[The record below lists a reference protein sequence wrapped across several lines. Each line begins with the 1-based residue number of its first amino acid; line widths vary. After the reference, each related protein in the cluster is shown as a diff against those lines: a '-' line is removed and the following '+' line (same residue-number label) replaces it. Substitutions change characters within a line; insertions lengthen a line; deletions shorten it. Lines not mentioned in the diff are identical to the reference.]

1 MTAITN
7 AHAEW
12 AVVDR
17 LRAMLVEPPHQAYNV
32 TQSYALCVAILA
44 WVMQRIRTPGNQVD
58 TPDARAAVSVKARL
72 EGQPA
77 EAMPWF
83 ARQPSSGLDIV
94 DRGNFADQ
102 TAFDFLKSLRDAMC
116 HGDARSVF
124 PINRNGQLVGFE
136 FRVMS
141 REGIEWSAT
150 LKERDLRRIGTA
162 LAAMYCEALQAAV
175 APGVHA
181 FVDEASSMREKR
193 RAA

>member
-17 LRAMLVEPPHQAYNV
+17 LRAMLVESPHQAYNV

-72 EGQPA
+72 EGLPA
-77 EAMPWF
+77 EAMPWI
-83 ARQPSSGLDIV
+83 ALQPNIRSDTV
-94 DRGNFADQ
+94 DRGSLADQ

-124 PINRNGQLVGFE
+124 PINRNGELVGFE

-141 REGIEWSAT
+141 REGVEWSSI

>member
-72 EGQPA
+72 EGQAA
-77 EAMPWF
+77 EAMPWI
-83 ARQPSSGLDIV
+83 ARQPNFRPDTV
-94 DRGNFADQ
+94 VRGSLADQ

-124 PINRNGQLVGFE
+124 PINRNGELVGFE

-141 REGIEWSAT
+141 REGVEWSAI

-162 LAAMYCEALQAAV
+162 LASMYCEALQAAV
-175 APGVHA
+175 APGVDA
-181 FVDEASSMREKR
+181 FVDEASSMREAR

>member
-77 EAMPWF
+77 EAMPWL
-83 ARQPSSGLDIV
+83 ARQSNFRPDTV
-94 DRGNFADQ
+94 VRGSLADQ

-124 PINRNGQLVGFE
+124 PINQNGELVGFE

-141 REGIEWSAT
+141 REGVEWSSV

>member
-1 MTAITN
+1 MTAITS

-32 TQSYALCVAILA
+32 TQSYGLCVAILA
-44 WVMQRIRTPGNQVD
+44 WVMQRIRTPANQVD
-58 TPDARAAVSVKARL
+58 TPEAWAAVSVKARL

-83 ARQPSSGLDIV
+83 ARQPNLRPDTV
-94 DRGNFADQ
+94 DRGDLADQ

-116 HGDARSVF
+116 HGDARSVV
-124 PINRNGQLVGFE
+124 PINRNGELVGFE
-136 FRVMS
+136 FRVVS
-141 REGIEWSAT
+141 REGVEWSAI
-150 LKERDLRRIGTA
+150 LKERELRRIGTA

-175 APGVHA
+175 APGVDA
-181 FVDEASSMREKR
+181 FVDEASSMREAR

>member
-17 LRAMLVEPPHQAYNV
+17 LRAMLVESPHQAYNV

-44 WVMQRIRTPGNQVD
+44 WVMQRIRTRANEVD
-58 TPDARAAVSVKARL
+58 TPEARAAVAVKARL

-83 ARQPSSGLDIV
+83 ARRPNLHPDTAG
-94 DRGNFADQ
+94 RGSVADQ

-124 PINRNGQLVGFE
+124 PINRNGELVGFE

-141 REGIEWSAT
+141 REGVEWSAI

-162 LAAMYCEALQAAV
+162 VASMYCEALQAAV
-175 APGVHA
+175 DPGVHA

>member
-1 MTAITN
+1 MTAITS

-32 TQSYALCVAILA
+32 TQSYGLCMAILA

-77 EAMPWF
+77 DAMPWF
-83 ARQPSSGLDIV
+83 ARQLNFGPDTA
-94 DRGNFADQ
+94 DRGNLADQ

-124 PINRNGQLVGFE
+124 PINRNGELVGFE

-141 REGIEWSAT
+141 REGVEWSSV

>member
-44 WVMQRIRTPGNQVD
+44 WVMQRIRTRANEVD
-58 TPDARAAVSVKARL
+58 TPEARAAVTVKARL
-72 EGQPA
+72 VGQPA

-83 ARQPSSGLDIV
+83 ARQPSSGPDIV